1 MRRRGHHVRIATMDP
16 RDAPRSWLEDPAAPM
31 VAVPG
36 GRLAG
41 LSRQGRSNVREL
53 IRSADVVHLHGVWE
67 RSTNQIAREAIA
79 AGVPY
84 IQSLRGML
92 DDRALSF
99 HPIRKRFFLATVA
112 RRTLREAR
120 FVHCTASGEA
130 LQARRWLTADPVV
143 IPNLLDLRSLL
154 TLNRRESATPR
165 ALYLGR
171 VHPTKGLS
179 ILIEA
184 VGLLASRGLRVEVD
198 VAGGGEPVHLQSML
212 SLATRLGLRDQFR
225 FLGHVDDAARSRLLG
240 EAWLLASP
248 TEKEN
253 FGNALFEALAAGVPV
268 VVTEGL
274 DADSELRASGG
285 ARLVPRHAHAFA
297 DAIESLVRDANLR
310 TESGEAARRWSEL
323 NMDPDRLAI
332 RFDQT
337 YQAATGR

>member
-1 MRRRGHHVRIATMDP
+1 
-16 RDAPRSWLEDPAAPM
+16 M

-53 IRSADVVHLHGVWE
+53 IRGADVVHLHGVWE

-112 RRTLREAR
+112 QRTLREAR

-130 LQARRWLTADPVV
+130 LQARRWLAADPVV

-154 TLNRRESATPR
+154 TLNRRESSTPR
-165 ALYLGR
+165 VLFLGR
-171 VHPTKGLS
+171 IHPTKGLS
-179 ILIEA
+179 LLIETA
-184 VGLLASRGLRVEVD
+184 GRLASRGLRIEVD
-198 VAGGGEPVHLQSML
+198 VAGEGERTYLLEMK
-212 SLATRLGLRDQFR
+212 SLAERLGLRDQIR
-225 FLGHVDDAARSRLLG
+225 FLGHADDLARSRLLA

-253 FGNALFEALAAGVPV
+253 FGNALFEALSAGLPV

-285 ARLVPRHAHAFA
+285 ATLVPRHVEAFA
-297 DAIESLVRDANLR
+297 DAIESIVRDAPLR
-310 TESGEAARRWSEL
+310 SRLGAAARRWSEA
-323 NMDPDRLAI
+323 NMHPDRIAI
-332 RFDQT
+332 RFEQT
-337 YQAATGR
+337 YQTAAGR